1 MRFIESR
8 LASASAAS
16 ATADGVRRWGDAV
29 ATNAE
34 RWAIEQDRR
43 ALELLEVV
51 DSDPIRQPL
60 AQWSVSA
67 DFCRHVRE
75 LELPRTRFHDLR
87 HAHATQLPSAV
98 SSRRP

>member
-1 MRFIESR
+1 MRFIENR

-16 ATADGVRRWGDAV
+16 ATADGVPQVGDGV
-29 ATNAE
+29 ATDDE

-51 DSDPIRQPL
+51 VSDPIRQPL

-67 DFCRHVRE
+67 DFRRHVRE

-98 SSRRP
+98 STRRP